1 MCELVYFLL
10 FETLSEAQSSG
21 FALGPEIMI
30 GRNDSIETRANITAN
45 KFTIHPKMK
54 NKIKTLEAND
64 SGDNEPIKKSI
75 EASKTAIKE
84 AINIRLDAR

>member
-1 MCELVYFLL
+1 MLVYFLL
-10 FETLSEAQSSG
+10 FETLSEAQSSD

-30 GRNDSIETRANITAN
+30 GRNNSMEIRANTTAN
-45 KFTIHPKMK
+45 KFTIHPRMK
-54 NKIKTLEAND
+54 NEIKMLEAND
-64 SGDNEPIKKSI
+64 SGETELIKKSI

>member
-1 MCELVYFLL
+1 MLVYFLL
-10 FETLSEAQSSG
+10 FETLSETQSSD

-30 GRNDSIETRANITAN
+30 GRNNSMEIRANTTAN
-45 KFTIHPKMK
+45 KFTIHPRMK
-54 NKIKTLEAND
+54 NEIKMLEAND
-64 SGDNEPIKKSI
+64 SGETELIKKSI